1 MIGILQNH
9 NLDKKKMED
18 ILEWHLNAITNIW
31 EGFRSKLKYGKTKEQ
46 LIRDLGKT
54 TIEQIVVAVPLDL
67 ANMIVALPHEK
78 LKKYIVKRTGKHIFC
93 HLYETYRTKYGA
105 ELVKRLEMIV
115 CPYCNRNFINSDGD
129 KTPAQFDHFIN
140 KDSYPIFALSL
151 YNLIPCCNTCNHW
164 KGTIN
169 FTISPY
175 DKKYTTD
182 TLIQFSYYQKDI
194 DEYVIE
200 TKAIDSRININID
213 TLQLSKRYATH
224 EDLLK
229 ELILK
234 RKCYCKCNKEAL
246 NNLLENNGL
255 SNDMTIEEFFYG
267 NYLTEDKYYLRPLS
281 KFTHDILLELDQ
293 LDPANC

>member
-9 NLDKKKMED
+9 NLDKKKMEN
-18 ILEWHLNAITNIW
+18 ILEWHLNAVNNIW
-31 EGFRSKLKYGKTKEQ
+31 KGFRSKLKYGKTKER
-46 LIRDLGKT
+46 LEEDLGKT
-54 TIEQIVVAVPLDL
+54 TIEQIVVASPLDMEH
-67 ANMIVALPHEK
+67 MINSLIHDK

-93 HLYETYRTKYGA
+93 HLYETYRTQYGA
-105 ELVKRLEMIV
+105 ELVKRLEMVV

-164 KGTIN
+164 KGRN
-169 FTISPY
+169 SFKISPY

-182 TLIQFSYYQKDI
+182 KLIKFSYNVMNI

-200 TKAIDSRININID
+200 TKAIDSQMNDNID
-213 TLQLSKRYATH
+213 ILQLEKRYATH
-224 EDLLK
+224 VDLLK

-234 RKCYCKCNKEAL
+234 RKCYCKCNRDSL
-246 NNLLENNGL
+246 NKLLEDNGL
-255 SNDMTIEEFFYG
+255 PNGMAIEEFFYG
-267 NYLTEDKYYLRPLS
+267 YYLTEEKYYLRPLS
-281 KFTHDILLELDQ
+281 KFTHDILVELDQ
-293 LDPANC
+293 LDPTNC